1 MDFDKITPLTKTP
14 TTKENQSI
22 ETTKVLDK
30 YYSEDFLKNYFKL
43 TKIDSTPIEIK
54 IKNFKK

>member
-22 ETTKVLDK
+22 ETAKVLDK
-30 YYSEDFLKNYFKL
+30 YYNEEFLKNYFKL

-54 IKNFKK
+54 LKL

>member
-43 TKIDSTPIEIK
+43 TEIDSTPIEIK
-54 IKNFKK
+54 LKTLKK

>member
-14 TTKENQSI
+14 TTKEKQSI

-54 IKNFKK
+54 LKTLKK

>member
-14 TTKENQSI
+14 TTKETQSI

-43 TKIDSTPIEIK
+43 TEIDSTPIEIK
-54 IKNFKK
+54 LKTLKK

>member
-14 TTKENQSI
+14 TTKETQNI

-43 TKIDSTPIEIK
+43 TEIDSTPIEIK
-54 IKNFKK
+54 LKTLKK

>member
-14 TTKENQSI
+14 TTKETQNI

-43 TKIDSTPIEIK
+43 SEIDSTPIEIK
-54 IKNFKK
+54 LKTLKK

>member
-14 TTKENQSI
+14 TTKETQSI

-43 TKIDSTPIEIK
+43 SEIDSTPIEIK
-54 IKNFKK
+54 LKTLKK

>member
-14 TTKENQSI
+14 TTKETQSI

-30 YYSEDFLKNYFKL
+30 YYNEEFLKNYFKL
-43 TKIDSTPIEIK
+43 TKIDSTPIDIK
-54 IKNFKK
+54 LKTLKK